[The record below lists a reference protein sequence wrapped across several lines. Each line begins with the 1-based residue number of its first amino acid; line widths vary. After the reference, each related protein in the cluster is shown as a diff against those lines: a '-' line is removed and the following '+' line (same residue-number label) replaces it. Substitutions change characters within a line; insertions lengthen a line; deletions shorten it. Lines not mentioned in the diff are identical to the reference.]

1 MKACLQW
8 ATESYDQCTAY
19 ADQGYNSCAD
29 WDSRCCTWWPCSWAC
44 KLITWVC
51 VAWTW
56 ISNVVCVAWTTISTL
71 VCVLWEV
78 VQIILVPIG
87 LLIELVLSIPII
99 GRLIDELLNVLT
111 EVFWRIVGLGD
122 AILSALGIT
131 PLKKM
136 RVCIII
142 LRDEKGQPVT
152 TEAALQADIAA
163 AQTIFRNEANVEMVV
178 EDIHTVEGSSP
189 GYALDVGCNADAWG
203 QDLWLPGTYFQAT
216 AAWYCA
222 KGSLS
227 RINGYGNQI
236 VVFCIRSIPGN
247 TAGCALGPLTDYLT
261 VEGRDPICLAHE
273 IGHKV
278 GLWHCCP
285 ATNLANGNC
294 GGTQLD
300 WWQRAIVRD
309 SKYVTYF

>member
-1 MKACLQW
+1 MKACVQW
-8 ATESYDQCTAY
+8 ATESYDQCTEY

-56 ISNVVCVAWTTISTL
+56 ISNVVCVVWTTISTL

-87 LLIELVLSIPII
+87 FLIELLLSIPII
-99 GRLIDELLNVLT
+99 GRLIDELLNVVT
-111 EVFWRIVGLGD
+111 EIFWRLVGLGD
-122 AILSALGIT
+122 AILSAIGIT

-136 RVCIII
+136 RICIII
-142 LRDEKGQPVT
+142 LRDETGQPVA
-152 TEAALQADIAA
+152 TEAALQADITA
-163 AQTIFRNEANVEMVV
+163 AQTIFRDEANIEMVV

-189 GYALDVGCNADAWG
+189 KYALDVGCNADAWG
-203 QDLWLPGTYFQAT
+203 QDLWLPGTYFQAS
-216 AAWYCA
+216 AVWYCP
-222 KGSLS
+222 KGAIS

-261 VEGRDPICLAHE
+261 VEGGDPICLAHE
-273 IGHKV
+273 ISHKL

-285 ATNLANGNC
+285 GTNLANGTC
-294 GGTQLD
+294 GGTQLE
-300 WWQRAIVRD
+300 WWQRAIVRN

>member
-1 MKACLQW
+1 MKACVQW
-8 ATESYDQCTAY
+8 ANESYDQCTEY

-56 ISNVVCVAWTTISTL
+56 VSNVVCVAWTTITTL

-87 LLIELVLSIPII
+87 LLIELILAIPII
-99 GRLIDELLNVLT
+99 GRLIDQILNIVT
-111 EVFWRIVGLGD
+111 EIIWRLAGLVD
-122 AILSALGIT
+122 AILSAVGFT

-142 LRDEKGQPVT
+142 LRDENGRPVT
-152 TEAALQADIAA
+152 TEAALQADITA
-163 AQTIFRNEANVEMVV
+163 AQTIFRDEANIEMVV
-178 EDIHTVEGSSP
+178 EDVHITDGSAP
-189 GYALDVGCNADAWG
+189 DHALDVGCNGDAWL
-203 QDLWLPGTYFQAT
+203 QDLWLPGSYFQLT
-216 AAWYCA
+216 AEWHCT
-222 KGSLS
+222 KGSIS
-227 RINGYGNQI
+227 RILGLGNQI
-236 VVFCIRSIPGN
+236 VVFCIRQIPGN

-261 VEGRDPICLAHE
+261 VEGADPICLAHE
-273 IGHKV
+273 VGHKL

-285 ATNLANGNC
+285 ADNLANGTC

-300 WWQRAIVRD
+300 WWQRAIVRN
-309 SKYVTYF
+309 SKFVTYI